1 MHQLYP
7 SVPFWLKYRQ
17 NFGLLFPYSLFL
29 SYLSNFCIF
38 CSPSASSSPSRTRH
52 LSLSLSVQLGP
63 SWGEEVTKGGSGFTH
78 TQHTSN
84 INVRKRRGRCFH
96 VYVHYV
102 VVLLL
107 PLVVDREEPP
117 PFAAMQ
123 KRRKKL
129 LSHGGAFAPRVLI
142 RHCFPRRNFS
152 PLTLRSLARRLC
164 RRSLTRPRRQSPRR
178 PPGTP
183 GPGWNGKS
191 LKQRQKKGEKEV

>member
-96 VYVHYV
+96 VRTLLRCVIV
-102 VVLLL
+102 ASCCRSRGASPLCSNAEEEKKTSFLTVVLLS
-107 PLVVDREEPP
+107 LVY
-117 PFAAMQ
+117 
-123 KRRKKL
+123 
-129 LSHGGAFAPRVLI
+129 
-142 RHCFPRRNFS
+142 
-152 PLTLRSLARRLC
+152 
-164 RRSLTRPRRQSPRR
+164 
-178 PPGTP
+178 
-183 GPGWNGKS
+183 
-191 LKQRQKKGEKEV
+191 